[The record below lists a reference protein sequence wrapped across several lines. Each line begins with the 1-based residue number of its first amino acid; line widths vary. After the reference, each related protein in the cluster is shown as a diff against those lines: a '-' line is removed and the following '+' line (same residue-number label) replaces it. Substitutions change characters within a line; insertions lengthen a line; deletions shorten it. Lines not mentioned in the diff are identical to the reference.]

1 MGATLLRQPPY
12 TSVMPK
18 LLVLFEGAD
27 EDVVKVAAAIQKGA
41 RSVRFAECDIRRIAA
56 ETDDGGAARIR
67 ALDGPATLAEY
78 DAIALGGPAGG
89 TPLLAALLDDAG
101 ELGLTGRLANKLGAV
116 FPVEPPDL
124 VGDRHP
130 LWPLLAPMA
139 RYGMILVPP
148 GYAGP
153 SGGSEDHASAARR
166 LGKRLVDIAAWIT
179 HARSHAH

>member
-1 MGATLLRQPPY
+1 
-12 TSVMPK
+12 MPK

-27 EDVVKVAAAIQKGA
+27 EGVLRVAAAIQEGA
-41 RSVRFAECDIRRIAA
+41 RSVRFAECDIRRIAGG
-56 ETDDGGAARIR
+56 TDEGPVARIR
-67 ALDGPATLAEY
+67 ALDGVLALAEY

-89 TPLLAALLDDAG
+89 TPQLAAVLEDAG
-101 ELGLTGRLANKLGAV
+101 ELGLKGRLANKLGAV
-116 FPVEPPDL
+116 FPMEPPHAT
-124 VGDRHP
+124 GGEHP

-153 SGGSEDHASAARR
+153 GGEPENLDSAARR
-166 LGKRLVDIAAWIT
+166 LGKRLIDIAAWIT

>member
-1 MGATLLRQPPY
+1 
-12 TSVMPK
+12 MPK

-27 EDVVKVAAAIQKGA
+27 EAVLQVAAAIQEGA
-41 RSVRFAECDIRRIAA
+41 RSVRFAECDTRRTPGG
-56 ETDDGGAARIR
+56 TDDGRVARIR
-67 ALDGPATLAEY
+67 TVDTVATLTEY
-78 DAIALGGPAGG
+78 DAIVLGGPAGG
-89 TPLLAALLDDAG
+89 TSQLAALLDDAG
-101 ELGLTGRLANKLGAV
+101 ELGLQGRLANKLGAV
-116 FPVEPPDL
+116 FPVEPPHL
-124 VGDRHP
+124 TGAQHP

-153 SGGSEDHASAARR
+153 GGGPEDLESSARR